1 MPRTSH
7 SNRWT
12 SRIPWGRCLNCHLP
26 MKATDLVFTP
36 FLNRPDPLPA
46 RRVAGADRIETLN
59 YRFTPQVLRVKAGA
73 TVVFVNYDAVPHD
86 IKPPDGSFES
96 GNLPTLGRYFL
107 TFDRPGEVEYFCAIH
122 LGMRDRIIVER

>member
-1 MPRTSH
+1 
-7 SNRWT
+7 
-12 SRIPWGRCLNCHLP
+12 
-26 MKATDLVFTP
+26 MKAMDLVFTP

-46 RRVAGADRIETLN
+46 
-59 YRFTPQVLRVKAGA
+59 
-73 TVVFVNYDAVPHD
+73 D

-122 LGMRDRIIVER
+122 LGMRGRIIVER